1 MKESKLFTP
10 VGGES
15 VVQQVI
21 NKITDAIV
29 SGELRPGDRLPP
41 ELELIEDMHVSRNTL
56 RAAIQTL
63 RAYGVQRR
71 EPRHAQPHALQHHPR
86 QGQLL

>member
-56 RAAIQTL
+56 REAVEILTDKS
-63 RAYGVQRR
+63 R
-71 EPRHAQPHALQHHPR
+71 
-86 QGQLL
+86 